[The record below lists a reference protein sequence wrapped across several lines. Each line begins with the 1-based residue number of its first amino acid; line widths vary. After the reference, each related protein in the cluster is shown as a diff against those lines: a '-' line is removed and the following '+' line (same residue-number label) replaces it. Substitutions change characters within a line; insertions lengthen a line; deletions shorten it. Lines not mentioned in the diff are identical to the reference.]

1 MMEIFYNES
10 STLNSKFS
18 KSDFV
23 RFIENFPEPICIL
36 TLKERQYPD
45 QFIYANGAA
54 VKLTGMDQGDI
65 CLYNWEDMFGVP
77 SDSDFEALKSEHSSK
92 LHKADSS
99 PLKRNLEGRALK
111 VSGHAIE
118 LEDGNRYLILTIIDV
133 TEHQDTRNK
142 LKKSTREFE
151 SLFYH
156 NPDIVFT
163 INPEGIFT
171 NSNATGLKILK
182 YSYDEITSM
191 SFRNLI
197 VPEDLDVTNDYFFE
211 VLKGNTAEFKISVIN
226 REGSVFNI
234 DITAVP
240 TILDGEVVEVIC
252 VARDIT
258 EQIRIEN
265 LLKESEQRYRAL
277 FEHNIDPVITFDL
290 EGNFLVVNDA
300 TEKIL
305 GVPSEEL
312 IGKPFLPFI
321 DKNKQMETIANFQ
334 KVQSGRPHQ
343 YETSLHNHKGEHV
356 LLHITVIPVFIESKL
371 SAVHCIGKDITNIKR
386 NEDKA
391 NFMAYHDM
399 LTGLGNQRLF
409 QKDLRSVIETQTS
422 EKHNSAVLMID
433 LDRFKFINDYLGH
446 ETGDALLQQVSER
459 LVKIMGH
466 DGTVYRYAGDEFTI
480 IMQNINESKVLLKA
494 QTLISE
500 IGKHFDLDG
509 FEAILT
515 ASIGISLFP
524 KHASD
529 IKGLMR
535 ASDHAMY
542 YAKRQGRNNYQMYNA
557 QIDGL
562 SKTDLHMETLLH
574 KALDKQEFVLFYQ
587 PQYDAVTHEVSGIEA
602 LLRWNSKDL
611 GMVSPADFIPL
622 AEETGMIVPIGEWV
636 IREACSQNKEWQR
649 QGLPP
654 VPVSVNLS
662 LRQFY
667 QTDLVEKVGLILKET
682 KLDPKYLELEITET
696 IAMQPDIA
704 IHVLNELKAIGV
716 LIAMDDFGT
725 GYSSLNYLR
734 RFPIDHLKIDKAFV
748 QGIQQDEEDRS
759 IIATIIALG
768 HNLNMPVIAE
778 GVETEEQANLLKSY
792 KCDMFQGYL
801 YSRPLP
807 AEMIPAKFK

>member
-1 MMEIFYNES
+1 MMEIYFNES
-10 STLNSKFS
+10 PTLNSKFS
-18 KSDFV
+18 KSDFI

-36 TLKERQYPD
+36 TLKKRQYPD
-45 QFIYANGAA
+45 RFIYANDAA
-54 VKLTGMDQGDI
+54 VKLTGMDKEDI
-65 CLYNWEDMFGVP
+65 YLYSWEDMFEVP
-77 SDSDFEALKSEHSSK
+77 SDSDFDALENEHHSK
-92 LHKADSS
+92 PHKADST
-99 PLKRNLEGRALK
+99 PLKKNLEGKVLK
-111 VSGHAIE
+111 VTGHAIE
-118 LEDGNRYLILTIIDV
+118 LEDEERYFILTIIDV

-142 LKKSTREFE
+142 LEKKKREFE

-156 NPDIVFT
+156 NPNMVFT
-163 INPEGIFT
+163 INPDGIIT
-171 NSNATGLKILK
+171 NFNEAVVKTLK
-182 YSYDEITSM
+182 YSFEEIKSM
-191 SFRNLI
+191 SFRKLI
-197 VPEDLDVTNDYFFE
+197 VPEDIELTKGYFFE
-211 VLKGNTAEFKISVIN
+211 VLKGNTAEFKISFFN
-226 REGSVFNI
+226 SEGTVLNL

-258 EQIRIEN
+258 EQSRMED

-277 FEHNIDPVITFDL
+277 FDHNIDPVITFDL
-290 EGNFLVVNDA
+290 NGNFQVVNEA

-305 GVPSEEL
+305 GVAAEEL

-321 DKNKQMETIANFQ
+321 DKHKQEETIANFQ
-334 KVQSGRPHQ
+334 KVRSGSPHH
-343 YETSLHNHKGEHV
+343 YETSLHNQKGEQV
-356 LLHITVIPVFIESKL
+356 LLHITVIPVFIEHKF
-371 SAVHCIGKDITNIKR
+371 SAVHCIGKDITDIRR

-391 NFMAYHDM
+391 NFLAHHDM

-409 QKDLRSVIETQTS
+409 QEDLRRVIETQTP
-422 EKHNSAVLMID
+422 EKINSAVLMID

-446 ETGDALLQQVSER
+446 EMGDVLLRQVSKR
-459 LVKIMGH
+459 LVKTMGL
-466 DGTVYRYAGDEFTI
+466 DGTVYRYAGDEFII
-480 IMQNINESKVLLKA
+480 IMQGINENQVLLKA
-494 QTLISE
+494 QALITK
-500 IGKHFDLDG
+500 IGEPFDLDG

-524 KHASD
+524 KHSTD

-542 YAKRQGRNNYQMYNA
+542 YAKRQGRNNYQIYNT
-557 QIDGL
+557 QIEGL
-562 SKTDLHMETLLH
+562 SKSDLRMETLLH
-574 KALDKQEFVLFYQ
+574 KALDKQELMLYYQ
-587 PQYDAVTHEVSGIEA
+587 PQYDAITHKISGIEA
-602 LLRWNSKDL
+602 LLRWNSKEL
-611 GMVSPADFIPL
+611 GMVSPVDFIPL

-636 IREACSQNKEWQR
+636 MREACSQNKEWQR
-649 QGLPP
+649 QGLPS

-667 QTDLVEKVGLILKET
+667 QTDLVEKVKLILGET

-704 IHVLNELKAIGV
+704 IHVLNELKSIGV

-748 QGIQQDEEDRS
+748 QSILRDEEDRS

-768 HNLNMPVIAE
+768 HNLHMPVIAE

-792 KCDMFQGYL
+792 NCDTFQGYL
-801 YSRPLP
+801 FSRPLP
-807 AEMIPAKFK
+807 AKMIPDKFK

>member
-1 MMEIFYNES
+1 MEIYFNDS
-10 STLNSKFS
+10 PILDSKFN

-36 TLKERQYPD
+36 TLKEGQYPD
-45 QFIYANGAA
+45 RFIYANEAA
-54 VKLTGMDQGDI
+54 VKLTGMGMEDI
-65 CLYNWEDMFGVP
+65 CLYSWEDMFGIP
-77 SDSDFEALKSEHSSK
+77 SDSAFEALSMKHRSK
-92 LHKADSS
+92 VHKAESS
-99 PLKRNLEGRALK
+99 PLKKNLEGKALK
-111 VSGHAIE
+111 VTGHAIE
-118 LEDGNRYLILTIIDV
+118 LEDGERYLILTIIDV
-133 TEHQDTRNK
+133 TEHKDTQNK
-142 LKKSTREFE
+142 LKKSKREFE
-151 SLFYH
+151 SLFYQ

-163 INPEGIFT
+163 INPKGNLT
-171 NSNATGLKILK
+171 NINASGLRILK
-182 YSYDEITSM
+182 YSFNEIASM
-191 SFRNLI
+191 SFRRLI
-197 VPEDLDVTNDYFFE
+197 VPKDIQLTKDYFFE
-211 VLKGNTAEFKISVIN
+211 VLKGNTAEFEISFFDS
-226 REGSVFNI
+226 EGTILNL

-258 EQIRIEN
+258 EQIRMED

-277 FEHNIDPVITFDL
+277 FDHNIDPVITFDL
-290 EGNFLVVNDA
+290 KGRFLVVNEA

-305 GVPSEEL
+305 GVAAEEL

-321 DKNKQMETIANFQ
+321 DKHKQKETIANFQ
-334 KVQSGRPHQ
+334 KVHSGHPHQ
-343 YETSLHNHKGEHV
+343 YETSLHNQKGEQV
-356 LLHITVIPVFIESKL
+356 LLHITVIPIFTERKL
-371 SAVHCIGKDITNIKR
+371 AAVHCIGKDITNIRR
-386 NEDKA
+386 NEEKA

-409 QKDLRSVIETQTS
+409 REDLRRIIETQAS
-422 EKHNSAVLMID
+422 NKPNSAVLLVD

-446 ETGDALLQQVSER
+446 EMGDALLRQVSER
-459 LVKIMGH
+459 LGKVMGL

-480 IMQNINESKVLLKA
+480 IMQGINEHKVLLKA
-494 QTLISE
+494 QALISK
-500 IGKHFDLDG
+500 IGEAFDLDG

-524 KHASD
+524 KHSTD

-542 YAKRQGRNNYQMYNA
+542 YAKRQGRNNYQIYNA
-557 QIDGL
+557 QIEGL

-574 KALDKQEFVLFYQ
+574 KALDKQEFVLYYQ
-587 PQYDAVTHEVSGIEA
+587 PQYDAITHKISGIEA

-611 GMVSPADFIPL
+611 GMVAPVDFIPL

-636 IREACSQNKEWQR
+636 MREACSQNKEWQR
-649 QGLPP
+649 RGLPP

-667 QTDLVEKVGLILKET
+667 QTDLVEKVELILTET

-704 IHVLNELKAIGV
+704 IRVLNELKSIGV

-748 QGIQQDEEDRS
+748 QDIQRDEEDRS

-778 GVETEEQANLLKSY
+778 GVETEEQANLLKNY

-801 YSRPLP
+801 FSRPLP
-807 AEMIPAKFK
+807 AEMIPDKFK

>member
-1 MMEIFYNES
+1 MMEIYFNDS
-10 STLNSKFS
+10 TTLNSKFN

-36 TLKERQYPD
+36 TLKEGQYPD
-45 QFIYANGAA
+45 RFIYANEAA
-54 VKLTGMDQGDI
+54 VKLTGMDMEDI
-65 CLYNWEDMFGVP
+65 CSHSWEDMFEVP
-77 SDSDFEALKSEHSSK
+77 SDSDFEALEKEHRSK
-92 LHKADSS
+92 THKADST
-99 PLKRNLEGRALK
+99 PLKRNLEGKALK
-111 VSGHAIE
+111 VTGHAIE

-142 LKKSTREFE
+142 LKKSKREFE

-171 NSNATGLKILK
+171 NFNAAGLKIVK
-182 YSYDEITSM
+182 YSIEEITSM
-191 SFRNLI
+191 SFQKLI
-197 VPEDLDVTNDYFFE
+197 VPEDIQLTNDCLLE
-211 VLKGNTAEFKISVIN
+211 VLKGNTAEFKISIFN
-226 REGSVFNI
+226 SEGIVLKI

-258 EQIRIEN
+258 EQIRMED

-277 FEHNIDPVITFDL
+277 FDHNIDPVITFDL
-290 EGNFLVVNDA
+290 NGNFLVVNEA

-305 GVPSEEL
+305 GVAAEEL

-321 DKNKQMETIANFQ
+321 DKHKQSETIANFQ
-334 KVQSGRPHQ
+334 KVHSGNPHQ
-343 YETSLHNHKGEHV
+343 YETSLHNKKGEQV
-356 LLHITVIPVFIESKL
+356 LLHITVIPVLIEQKF

-391 NFMAYHDM
+391 NFMAHHDM

-409 QKDLRSVIETQTS
+409 QEDLRRVIETQTP
-422 EKHNSAVLMID
+422 EKINSAVLLID

-446 ETGDALLQQVSER
+446 EMGDALLRQVSER
-459 LVKIMGH
+459 LVKTMDL

-480 IMQNINESKVLLKA
+480 IMQGINENQVLLKA
-494 QTLISE
+494 QALISK
-500 IGKHFDLDG
+500 IGEPFDLDG

-524 KHASD
+524 KHSTD

-542 YAKRQGRNNYQMYNA
+542 HAKRQGRNNYQVYNA
-557 QIDGL
+557 QIEGL

-574 KALDKQEFVLFYQ
+574 KALVKQEFVLYYQ
-587 PQYDAVTHEVSGIEA
+587 PQYDANTNKISGIEA
-602 LLRWNSKDL
+602 LLRWNSKEL

-636 IREACSQNKEWQR
+636 MREACTQNKEWQR

-667 QTDLVEKVGLILKET
+667 QTDLVEKVELILKET

-704 IHVLNELKAIGV
+704 IHVLNELKLIGV

-748 QGIQQDEEDRS
+748 QSIQQDEEDRS

-768 HNLNMPVIAE
+768 HNLHMPVIAE
-778 GVETEEQANLLKSY
+778 GVETEEQANLLKNY
-792 KCDMFQGYL
+792 NCDMFQGYL
-801 YSRPLP
+801 FSCPLP

>member
-1 MMEIFYNES
+1 MEIYFNDS
-10 STLNSKFS
+10 PILDSKFN

-36 TLKERQYPD
+36 TLKEGQYPD
-45 QFIYANGAA
+45 RFIYANEAA
-54 VKLTGMDQGDI
+54 VKLTGMGMEDI
-65 CLYNWEDMFGVP
+65 CLYSWEDMFGIP
-77 SDSDFEALKSEHSSK
+77 SDSAFEALSMKHRSK
-92 LHKADSS
+92 VHKAESS
-99 PLKRNLEGRALK
+99 PLKKNLEGKALK
-111 VSGHAIE
+111 VTGHAIE
-118 LEDGNRYLILTIIDV
+118 LEDGERYLILTIIDV
-133 TEHQDTRNK
+133 TEHKDTQNK
-142 LKKSTREFE
+142 LKKSKREFE
-151 SLFYH
+151 SLFYQ

-163 INPEGIFT
+163 INPKGNLT
-171 NSNATGLKILK
+171 NINASGLRILK
-182 YSYDEITSM
+182 YSFNEIASM
-191 SFRNLI
+191 SFRRLI
-197 VPEDLDVTNDYFFE
+197 VPKDIQLTKDYFFE
-211 VLKGNTAEFKISVIN
+211 VLKGNTAEFEISFFDS
-226 REGSVFNI
+226 EGTILNL

-258 EQIRIEN
+258 EQIRMED

-277 FEHNIDPVITFDL
+277 FDHNIDPVITFDL
-290 EGNFLVVNDA
+290 KGRFLVVNEA

-305 GVPSEEL
+305 GVAAEEL

-321 DKNKQMETIANFQ
+321 DKHKQKETIANFQ
-334 KVQSGRPHQ
+334 KVHSGHPHQ
-343 YETSLHNHKGEHV
+343 YETSLHNQKGEQV
-356 LLHITVIPVFIESKL
+356 LLHITVIPIFTERKL
-371 SAVHCIGKDITNIKR
+371 SAVHCIGKDITNIRR
-386 NEDKA
+386 NEEKA

-409 QKDLRSVIETQTS
+409 REDLRRIIETQAS
-422 EKHNSAVLMID
+422 NKPNSAVLLVD

-446 ETGDALLQQVSER
+446 EMGDALLRQVSER
-459 LVKIMGH
+459 LVKVMGL

-480 IMQNINESKVLLKA
+480 IMQGINEHKVLLKA
-494 QTLISE
+494 QALISK
-500 IGKHFDLDG
+500 IGEAFDLDG

-524 KHASD
+524 KHSTD

-542 YAKRQGRNNYQMYNA
+542 YAKRQGRNNYQIYNA
-557 QIDGL
+557 QIEGL

-574 KALDKQEFVLFYQ
+574 KALDKQEFVLYYQ
-587 PQYDAVTHEVSGIEA
+587 PQYDAITHKISGIEA

-611 GMVSPADFIPL
+611 GMVAPVDFIPL

-636 IREACSQNKEWQR
+636 MREACSQNKEWQR
-649 QGLPP
+649 RGLPP

-667 QTDLVEKVGLILKET
+667 QTDLVEKVELILTET

-704 IHVLNELKAIGV
+704 IRVLNELKSIGV

-748 QGIQQDEEDRS
+748 QDIQRDEEDRS

-778 GVETEEQANLLKSY
+778 GVETEEQANLLKNY

-801 YSRPLP
+801 FSRPLP
-807 AEMIPAKFK
+807 AEMIPDKFK

>member
-1 MMEIFYNES
+1 MEIYFNDS
-10 STLNSKFS
+10 PILDSKFN

-36 TLKERQYPD
+36 TLKEGQYPD
-45 QFIYANGAA
+45 RFIYANEAA
-54 VKLTGMDQGDI
+54 VKLTGMGMEDI
-65 CLYNWEDMFGVP
+65 SLYSWEDMFGIP
-77 SDSDFEALKSEHSSK
+77 SDSAFEALSMEHRSK
-92 LHKADSS
+92 VHKAESS
-99 PLKRNLEGRALK
+99 PLKKNLEGKALK
-111 VSGHAIE
+111 VTGHAIE
-118 LEDGNRYLILTIIDV
+118 LEDGERYLILTIIDV
-133 TEHQDTRNK
+133 TEHQDTQNK
-142 LKKSTREFE
+142 LKKSKREFE
-151 SLFYH
+151 SLFYQ

-163 INPEGIFT
+163 INPNGNLT
-171 NSNATGLKILK
+171 NINASGLRILK
-182 YSYDEITSM
+182 YSFNEIASM
-191 SFRNLI
+191 SFRRLI
-197 VPEDLDVTNDYFFE
+197 VPEDIQLTKDYFFE
-211 VLKGNTAEFKISVIN
+211 VLKGNTAEFKISFFDS
-226 REGSVFNI
+226 EGTILNL

-258 EQIRIEN
+258 EQIRIED

-277 FEHNIDPVITFDL
+277 FDHNIDPVITFDSK
-290 EGNFLVVNDA
+290 GKFLVVNEA

-305 GVPSEEL
+305 GVAAEEL

-321 DKNKQMETIANFQ
+321 DKHKQKETIANFQ
-334 KVQSGRPHQ
+334 KVHSGHPHQ
-343 YETSLHNHKGEHV
+343 YETSLHNQKGEQV
-356 LLHITVIPVFIESKL
+356 LLHITVIPIFTERKL
-371 SAVHCIGKDITNIKR
+371 SAVHCIGKDITNIRR
-386 NEDKA
+386 NEEKA

-409 QKDLRSVIETQTS
+409 REELRRIIETQAS
-422 EKHNSAVLMID
+422 DKPNSAVLLVD

-446 ETGDALLQQVSER
+446 EMGDALLRQVSER
-459 LVKIMGH
+459 LVKVMGL

-480 IMQNINESKVLLKA
+480 IMQGINEHKVLLKA
-494 QTLISE
+494 QALISK
-500 IGKHFDLDG
+500 IGEVFDLDG

-524 KHASD
+524 KHSTD

-542 YAKRQGRNNYQMYNA
+542 YAKRQGRNNYQIYNA
-557 QIDGL
+557 QIEGL

-574 KALDKQEFVLFYQ
+574 KALDKQEFVLYYQ
-587 PQYDAVTHEVSGIEA
+587 PQYDAITHKISGIEA

-611 GMVSPADFIPL
+611 GMVAPVDFIPL

-649 QGLPP
+649 RGLPP

-667 QTDLVEKVGLILKET
+667 QTDLVEKVELILTET

-704 IHVLNELKAIGV
+704 IRVLNELKSIGV

-748 QGIQQDEEDRS
+748 QDIQRDEEGRS

-778 GVETEEQANLLKSY
+778 GVETEEQANLLKNY

-801 YSRPLP
+801 FSRPLP
-807 AEMIPAKFK
+807 AEMIPDKFK

>member
-1 MMEIFYNES
+1 MEIYFNDS
-10 STLNSKFS
+10 PILDSKFN

-36 TLKERQYPD
+36 TLKEGQYPD
-45 QFIYANGAA
+45 RFIYANEAA
-54 VKLTGMDQGDI
+54 VKLTGMSMEDI
-65 CLYNWEDMFGVP
+65 CLYSWEDMFGIP
-77 SDSDFEALKSEHSSK
+77 SDSAFEALSMEHRSK
-92 LHKADSS
+92 VHKAESS
-99 PLKRNLEGRALK
+99 PLKKNLEGKALK
-111 VSGHAIE
+111 VTGHAIE
-118 LEDGNRYLILTIIDV
+118 LEDGERYLILTIIDV
-133 TEHQDTRNK
+133 TEHKDTQNK
-142 LKKSTREFE
+142 LKKSKREFE
-151 SLFYH
+151 SLFYQ

-163 INPEGIFT
+163 INPKGNLT
-171 NSNATGLKILK
+171 NINASGLRILK
-182 YSYDEITSM
+182 YSFNEIASM
-191 SFRNLI
+191 SFRRLI
-197 VPEDLDVTNDYFFE
+197 VPKDIQLTTDYFFE
-211 VLKGNTAEFKISVIN
+211 VLKGNTAEFEISFFDS
-226 REGSVFNI
+226 EGTILNL

-258 EQIRIEN
+258 EQIRMED

-277 FEHNIDPVITFDL
+277 FDHNIDPVITFDL
-290 EGNFLVVNDA
+290 KGRFLVVNEA

-305 GVPSEEL
+305 GVTAEEL

-321 DKNKQMETIANFQ
+321 DKHKQKETIANFQ
-334 KVQSGRPHQ
+334 KVHSGHPHQ
-343 YETSLHNHKGEHV
+343 YETSLHNQKGEQV
-356 LLHITVIPVFIESKL
+356 LLHITVIPIFTERKL
-371 SAVHCIGKDITNIKR
+371 SAVHCIGKDITNIRR
-386 NEDKA
+386 NEEKA

-409 QKDLRSVIETQTS
+409 REDLRRIIETQAS
-422 EKHNSAVLMID
+422 DKPNSAVLLVD

-446 ETGDALLQQVSER
+446 EMGDALLRQVSER
-459 LVKIMGH
+459 LVKVMGL

-480 IMQNINESKVLLKA
+480 IMQGINEHKVLLKA
-494 QTLISE
+494 QALISK
-500 IGKHFDLDG
+500 IGEAFDLDG

-524 KHASD
+524 KHSTD

-542 YAKRQGRNNYQMYNA
+542 YAKRQGRNNYQIYNA
-557 QIDGL
+557 QIEGL

-574 KALDKQEFVLFYQ
+574 KALDKQEFVLYYQ
-587 PQYDAVTHEVSGIEA
+587 PQYDAITHKISGIEA

-611 GMVSPADFIPL
+611 GMVAPVDFIPL

-636 IREACSQNKEWQR
+636 MREACSQNKEWQR
-649 QGLPP
+649 RGLPP

-667 QTDLVEKVGLILKET
+667 QTDLVEKVELILTET

-704 IHVLNELKAIGV
+704 IRVLNELKSIGV

-748 QGIQQDEEDRS
+748 QDIQRDEEDRS

-778 GVETEEQANLLKSY
+778 GVETEEQANLLKNY

-801 YSRPLP
+801 FSRPLP
-807 AEMIPAKFK
+807 AEMIPDKFK

>member
-1 MMEIFYNES
+1 MEIYFNDS
-10 STLNSKFS
+10 PILDSKFN

-36 TLKERQYPD
+36 TLKEGQYPD
-45 QFIYANGAA
+45 RFIYANEAA
-54 VKLTGMDQGDI
+54 VKLTGMGMEDI
-65 CLYNWEDMFGVP
+65 CLYSWEDMFGIP
-77 SDSDFEALKSEHSSK
+77 SDSAFEALSMKHRSK
-92 LHKADSS
+92 VHKAESS
-99 PLKRNLEGRALK
+99 PLKKNLEGKALK
-111 VSGHAIE
+111 VTGHAIE
-118 LEDGNRYLILTIIDV
+118 LEDGERYLILTIIDV
-133 TEHQDTRNK
+133 TEHKDTQNK
-142 LKKSTREFE
+142 LKKSKREFE
-151 SLFYH
+151 SLFYQ

-163 INPEGIFT
+163 INPKGNLT
-171 NSNATGLKILK
+171 NINASGLRILK
-182 YSYDEITSM
+182 YSFNEIASM
-191 SFRNLI
+191 SFRRLI
-197 VPEDLDVTNDYFFE
+197 VPKDIQLTKDYFFE
-211 VLKGNTAEFKISVIN
+211 VLKGNTAEFEISFFDS
-226 REGSVFNI
+226 EGTILNL

-258 EQIRIEN
+258 EQIRMED

-277 FEHNIDPVITFDL
+277 FDHNIDPVITFDL
-290 EGNFLVVNDA
+290 KGRFLVVNEA

-305 GVPSEEL
+305 GVAAEEL

-321 DKNKQMETIANFQ
+321 DKHKQKETIANFQ
-334 KVQSGRPHQ
+334 KVHSGHPHQ
-343 YETSLHNHKGEHV
+343 YETSLHNQKGEQV
-356 LLHITVIPVFIESKL
+356 LLHITVIPIFTERKL
-371 SAVHCIGKDITNIKR
+371 SAVHCIGKDITNIRR
-386 NEDKA
+386 NEEKA

-409 QKDLRSVIETQTS
+409 REDLRRIIETQAS
-422 EKHNSAVLMID
+422 NKPNSAVLLVD

-446 ETGDALLQQVSER
+446 EMGDALLRQVSER
-459 LVKIMGH
+459 LGKVMGL

-480 IMQNINESKVLLKA
+480 IMQGINEHKVLLKA
-494 QTLISE
+494 QALISK
-500 IGKHFDLDG
+500 IGEAFDLDG

-524 KHASD
+524 KHSTD

-542 YAKRQGRNNYQMYNA
+542 YAKRQGRNNYQIYNA
-557 QIDGL
+557 QIEGL

-574 KALDKQEFVLFYQ
+574 KALDKQEFVLYYQ
-587 PQYDAVTHEVSGIEA
+587 PQYDAITHKISGIEA

-611 GMVSPADFIPL
+611 GMVAPVDFIPL

-636 IREACSQNKEWQR
+636 MREACSQNKEWQR
-649 QGLPP
+649 RGLPP

-667 QTDLVEKVGLILKET
+667 QTDLVEKVELILTET

-704 IHVLNELKAIGV
+704 IRVLNELKSIGV

-748 QGIQQDEEDRS
+748 QDIQRDEEDRS

-778 GVETEEQANLLKSY
+778 GVETEEQANLLKNY

-801 YSRPLP
+801 FSRPLP
-807 AEMIPAKFK
+807 AEMIPDKFK